1 MSDAIL
7 AQLQQR
13 LRHLEDIQSIT
24 TLKARYLR
32 ACHQKQPNAMRECFV
47 KHGAV
52 IEADGFPPFSDR
64 EEWVATFTRLAVANP
79 SIQDMHHG
87 HNPEIRFTGADSA
100 KGLWDLDFT
109 RSMSRNAPSSI
120 SAANTAMNTNA
131 STGAGRSVPCALRED
146 RLSCV
151 RSMPA
156 ALNESSLWASLRQ
169 PGSLKA
175 AD

>member
-32 ACHQKQPNAMRECFV
+32 ACDQKQPNAMRECFV
-47 KHGAV
+47 KYGAV

-100 KGLWDLDFT
+100 KGLWDLDFYQINVKERT
-109 RSMSRNAPSSI
+109 IVNLCGQYSDEYERINGCWQIRSMRFAR
-120 SAANTAMNTNA
+120 
-131 STGAGRSVPCALRED
+131 RSVVMRQVDAGGIERVLALGQP
-146 RLSCV
+146 
-151 RSMPA
+151 PA
-156 ALNESSLWASLRQ
+156 AGFIESS
-169 PGSLKA
+169 
-175 AD
+175 

>member
-32 ACHQKQPNAMRECFV
+32 ACDQKQPNAMRECFV

-87 HNPEIRFTGADSA
+87 HNPEIRFTGVDSA
-100 KGLWDLDFT
+100 KGLWDLDFCQINVKERT
-109 RSMSRNAPSSI
+109 IVNLCGQYSDEYERINGCWQIRSMRFAR
-120 SAANTAMNTNA
+120 
-131 STGAGRSVPCALRED
+131 RSVVMRQVDAGGIERVLALGQP
-146 RLSCV
+146 
-151 RSMPA
+151 PA
-156 ALNESSLWASLRQ
+156 AGFIESS
-169 PGSLKA
+169 
-175 AD
+175 